1 MANAEPAER
10 PAPDGDRPW
19 TELPNGRT
27 AEIIVSRQDG
37 GQGRGSGHLV
47 ASGVVLTCAHV
58 VQGASSVQVRFN
70 AEREQ
75 ERKFEASTAWD
86 HSGIDV
92 AVLTFEP
99 GGDRAEPHESHE
111 PREPHE
117 PGEPGDPRASR
128 ETGPQVRPESFA
140 RIGDQ
145 AVRLG
150 CEAKGF
156 PLFKYRPPPEGPL
169 RDVAHIQAECVP
181 HANSRT
187 RTLELEVVPAP
198 DPAADPRPPE
208 DREGRYMPWS
218 GMSGAVVFSGGRIIG
233 VVTEHHPAEGGR
245 LTASRVDTWKQLV
258 ADDDRFRHLEELL
271 GSGSLDPAALPDAA
285 APPVHLPEG
294 VRTHRQE
301 LANGINQRKYLT
313 NRQVPFVSPGE
324 THEADPENLLDRLS
338 AMSTPGSRPGDL
350 GVVLVGAAGSGKTR
364 TCFEVAEKAHE
375 RGWSV
380 LHVGREATASAEE
393 LADAVAALHSRGED
407 VLLVLDYLD
416 RYTDLDHDFAN
427 KVEDRRT
434 SRARLACIA
443 SLRPG
448 AVQNVED
455 REQLRL
461 FETIE
466 VCQEESHQ
474 QSVTRGIVAK
484 AAPAAVYAY
493 GTDEVAAVCGTRP
506 VLALLIARAI
516 EYRVLDGEED
526 VLPLPGLR
534 NDRDLSYWLKQR
546 TREDFGDARTGLL
559 ASAVAAAACTQH
571 SDAVHDAVAAFLER
585 HGDRDFTGGDVG
597 VVGHLRDLGWLLE
610 SDGELDVLHDFVA
623 DELLQQALLPTRTR
637 LEGATAATMFSA
649 FLVSLRTFRLAAGH
663 IRRWST
669 DLETGKREDVRRVC
683 DNWLRRE
690 GAEALARLAAD
701 EADLAESGRMLLA
714 LLSGPPWQSG
724 AVAAW
729 DRLVTPWL
737 KRAEDAEYAEEGAAH
752 LAHTFL
758 ADAVRN
764 TSDSVPERLSAAALT
779 WTEEHPDRRRETRT
793 VLEALLRAPGLC
805 ADHRAEA
812 ARRAVDWL
820 GAHGTT
826 WAARPLALTETL
838 LTRDDL
844 PEGTAE
850 EAVRRGLD
858 VAESHLPVPAT
869 AHVLDAVLRVS
880 RRPALQPGP
889 RERVLVLAL
898 RWVRRHP
905 GSDAASFV
913 LAPLLQQP
921 DLDDARTQAV
931 FDRSLDWLG
940 DRRTAPLATFVLRHL
955 LKHPALTGKR
965 LGNATGIAMDWLAER
980 GGDRYATFLLT
991 PLLLRSDHGQD
1002 TGTLVALGLDWLKA
1016 HHHREEAHFLLR
1028 AVLEQPRL
1036 PEGAPESA
1044 AAYARAWL
1052 GKDDHGVTEN
1062 ARSVLSPLLK
1072 RRELSHTYDHCAAAL
1087 RWLGVEANLGSEQA
1101 SFVLGP
1107 LLNHPALGPH
1117 TRDAGKIALRWLD
1130 RHPQSENV
1138 SYVLGPLLSLYGFD
1152 GDCEGERAGGRDG
1165 EPGAVGRGAE
1175 ATGVRGGAEAGG
1187 VGRGAEAV
1195 SVRRGAE
1202 AGGGADP
1209 VALGFDWLAGHGT
1222 SPAARFVLAPLLR
1235 PDRAGA
1241 RAAPSA
1247 LAWLGTGDN
1256 STLNDALYVLERLLT
1271 CPGLDSDLTSEA
1283 VAHAL
1288 DWLDVHH
1295 ASPGALRVREP
1306 LLRGPLTELPLR
1318 DRTVTRV
1325 LDCAGHGH
1333 LSLSGS
1339 ILRRLL
1345 DLGPLSP
1352 GPAAALARSAWE
1364 RADAQASKGALETLA
1379 WALGRDDV
1387 PSDALEK
1394 LADLA
1399 LQRLDGDQLL
1409 SNSRTKLL
1417 RALLSRTDLDATRS
1431 AEAVSR
1437 ALAWLDARGDV
1448 SFAGVILGLLLRRR
1462 DVIGRTGPPGTEAA
1476 PGAEGGHHAEGG
1488 PGRLVATAFEWLGVH
1503 ATHPYAADVL
1513 CGLLEASTTGGSERR
1528 GVLTSEQEAEC
1539 VRLARAWFEEADLQ
1553 DRPAGRRLAELM
1565 GGRG

>member
-1 MANAEPAER
+1 MANAERPGHPGRAPER
-10 PAPDGDRPW
+10 PEPHGARAW

-27 AEIIVSRQDG
+27 AEVIVSRQDG
-37 GQGRGSGHLV
+37 TEGRGSGHLV

-70 AEREQ
+70 AGREQ
-75 ERKFEASTAWD
+75 ERKFEAFTAWD
-86 HSGIDV
+86 HAGIDV
-92 AVLTFEP
+92 AVLTFGP
-99 GGDRAEPHESHE
+99 GGDRAEPHESHG
-111 PREPHE
+111 
-117 PGEPGDPRASR
+117 PGEPGDLRESGDPHESR
-128 ETGPQVRPESFA
+128 ESGPLVRPEPFA

-169 RDVAHIQAECVP
+169 RDVAHIQPECVP

-208 DREGRYMPWS
+208 HREGRYMPWS

-258 ADDDRFRHLEELL
+258 GDDDLFRRLEDLL
-271 GSGSLDPAALPDAA
+271 GSILDPAALPDAA

-301 LANGINQRKYLT
+301 LEKGTNQRKYLT

-324 THEADPENLLDRLS
+324 THEADPENLLRRLS

-364 TCFEVAEKAHE
+364 TCFEVAEKAHG

-380 LHVGREATASAEE
+380 LHVARDATATADE

-434 SRARLACIA
+434 SRGRLACIA

-474 QSVTRGIVAK
+474 QTVTRGIVAK
-484 AAPAAVYAY
+484 AAPAAVGEY
-493 GTDEVAAVCGTRP
+493 GADEVAAVCGTRP

-516 EYRVLDGEED
+516 EYRVLDDERD

-534 NDRDLSYWLKQR
+534 KDRDLSYWLRQR

-623 DELLQQALLPTRTR
+623 DELLQQALLPNRTR

-649 FLVSLRTFRLAAGH
+649 FLVSVRTLRLAAGH

-669 DLETGKREDVRRVC
+669 DLEDGKREDVRRVC

-690 GAEALARLAAD
+690 GTDALAQLIAA
-701 EADLAESGRMLLA
+701 EEDLAESGRMLLA

-724 AVAAW
+724 TVAGW

-737 KRAEDAEYAEEGAAH
+737 KRAEDAEQTEDGTPR
-752 LAHTFL
+752 LAHSFL

-764 TSDSVPERLSAAALT
+764 TSDAVPERLSATALD
-779 WTEEHPDRRRETRT
+779 WAEEHTDRRRETRT
-793 VLEALLRAPGLC
+793 VLEALLRAPGLS
-805 ADHRAEA
+805 ADHRADA
-812 ARRAVDWL
+812 ARQAVNWL
-820 GAHGTT
+820 AAHGTT
-826 WAARPLALTETL
+826 WASRPLALTETL
-838 LTRDDL
+838 LNRDDL
-844 PEGTAE
+844 PEDIAE
-850 EAVRRGLD
+850 EAVRKGLD

-869 AHVLDAVLRVS
+869 AHVLDAALRVA
-880 RRPALQPGP
+880 RRPPLQPGP
-889 RERVLVLAL
+889 RDRVLTLAFKWL
-898 RWVRRHP
+898 RRHP

-921 DLDDARTQAV
+921 APDDANAAPRADARTQAV
-931 FDRSLDWLG
+931 FGRSLDWLA
-940 DRRTAPLATFVLRHL
+940 DRRTSPLATFVLRHL

-965 LGNATGIAMDWLAER
+965 LGDAARIAMDWLDKR

-1002 TGTLVALGLDWLKA
+1002 TGTLVTLALDWLKA

-1028 AVLEQPRL
+1028 AVLEQPQL

-1052 GKDDHGVTEN
+1052 GRDGNCVSEN
-1062 ARSVLSPLLK
+1062 AKSVLSPLLK
-1072 RRELSHTYDHCAAAL
+1072 RRELSHTYDHCAAAV
-1087 RWLGVEANLGSEQA
+1087 RWLGTETNLGAEQA

-1117 TRDAGKIALRWLD
+1117 TQDAGRLALRWLD
-1130 RHPQSENV
+1130 LHPRSENV
-1138 SYVLGPLLSLYGFD
+1138 SYVLGPLLSLYGFGGGHEGD
-1152 GDCEGERAGGRDG
+1152 GDDRNGGSDVSREGSGCSDGSGGSDG
-1165 EPGAVGRGAE
+1165 SRSPGGS
-1175 ATGVRGGAEAGG
+1175 RGGGEAGG
-1187 VGRGAEAV
+1187 GTD
-1195 SVRRGAE
+1195 S
-1202 AGGGADP
+1202 GADP
-1209 VALGFDWLAGHGT
+1209 VALGFDWLAEHGS

-1241 RAAPSA
+1241 RAAPAA
-1247 LAWLGTGDN
+1247 LAWLGTGDH
-1256 STLNDALYVLERLLT
+1256 STLNEALYVLERLLT
-1271 CPGLDSDLTSEA
+1271 CPGLDSEHTAEA
-1283 VAHAL
+1283 VSHAL

-1295 ASPGALRVREP
+1295 ASEGAKRVREP
-1306 LLRGPLTELPLR
+1306 LLRCPLTRLPLR
-1318 DRTVTRV
+1318 DRAVTRV

-1333 LSLSGS
+1333 LLLPGS
-1339 ILRRLL
+1339 ALRRLL
-1345 DLGPLSP
+1345 DLDSLSP
-1352 GPAAALARSAWE
+1352 RPAAALARSALE
-1364 RADAQASKGALETLA
+1364 QAEAQDSKGTIETLA
-1379 WALGRDDV
+1379 WALGRADV
-1387 PSDALEK
+1387 PSGTLEK

-1399 LQRLDGDQLL
+1399 LTRLEGDQLVR
-1409 SNSRTKLL
+1409 NSRTKLL
-1417 RALLSRTDLDATRS
+1417 RALLSRRDLDATRS
-1431 AEAVSR
+1431 AEVDSR
-1437 ALAWLDARGDV
+1437 ALAWLDARSGV
-1448 SFAGVILGLLLRRR
+1448 SFAGVILGLLLRRPEVHHR
-1462 DVIGRTGPPGTEAA
+1462 AGAA
-1476 PGAEGGHHAEGG
+1476 SG
-1488 PGRLVATAFEWLGVH
+1488 LVAMAFEWLGTH
-1503 ATHPYAADVL
+1503 ASHPYAADVL
-1513 CGLLEASTTGGSERR
+1513 CGLLLLEGPGTGEGGGARL
-1528 GVLTSEQEAEC
+1528 LTLEQEAEC
-1539 VRLARAWFEEADLQ
+1539 VRLAHAWFEEADLQ
-1553 DRPAGRRLAELM
+1553 DRPAGRRLAELLA
-1565 GGRG
+1565 GRGG